1 MLTVIVILILVS
13 AASYFIYKKYLA
25 DKQETDLVKE
35 ALASVKLEQ
44 EDLPFYV
51 DEDVLKQ
58 SLLDALAKAQ
68 QAKAEAEARV
78 AVAEK
83 VVEKANE
90 TLVTQVEKPTPAEPV
105 AKPEPTAIPAQP
117 TAVPANPAPKRY
129 YRRKNKPKK

>member
-25 DKQETDLVKE
+25 DKEETDLVKE

-58 SLLDALAKAQ
+58 SQLDALAKAQ

-83 VVEKANE
+83 IVEKANE
-90 TLVTQVEKPTPAEPV
+90 TLATQVEEPAPVEPV

>member
-25 DKQETDLVKE
+25 DKEETDLVKE

-44 EDLPFYV
+44 DDLPFYV

-58 SLLDALAKAQ
+58 SQLDALAKAQ

-83 VVEKANE
+83 IVEKANE
-90 TLVTQVEKPTPAEPV
+90 TLATQVEEPAPVEPV

>member
-13 AASYFIYKKYLA
+13 AATYFIYTKYLA

-35 ALASVKLEQ
+35 ALASVKIEQ
-44 EDLPFYV
+44 EDFPPYV
-51 DEDVLKQ
+51 DEDALKQ
-58 SLLDALAKAQ
+58 SQLDALAKAQ

-83 VVEKANE
+83 IVEKANE
-90 TLVTQVEKPTPAEPV
+90 ALATPEEEIAPVEPV
-105 AKPEPTAIPAQP
+105 IKPQPTAIPAQS
-117 TAVPANPAPKRY
+117 TAVPATPAPKRY